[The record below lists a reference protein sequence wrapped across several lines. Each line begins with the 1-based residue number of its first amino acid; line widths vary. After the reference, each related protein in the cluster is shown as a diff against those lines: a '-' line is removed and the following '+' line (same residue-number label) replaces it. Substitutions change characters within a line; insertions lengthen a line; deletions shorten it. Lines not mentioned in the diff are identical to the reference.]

1 MWFAPSLRRL
11 SRRRGARR
19 ARTIARDMQRPGRL
33 VLVAA
38 LATALLFG
46 ALVAGY
52 SLALQRL
59 QGAIE
64 HGLGPRAEVG
74 AVRAGLAGV
83 EIERLRIR
91 AERGW
96 PAADELRAE
105 RIRIVPSLAGLW
117 RGAPALSSV
126 TVEGGYVSALRTRG
140 GKLRLLPSLLESS
153 TSAPLPALAIDEVRL
168 VDGALDLYDASVRQ
182 PPHRLRIEGLQAR
195 AGPIALPALDAP
207 VRLALHGVLKGPR
220 HDGRIAIQGEVTPA
234 TRDARVEAHFAAVDL
249 LALQPYLLAVADA
262 GVKRGRLDLELKA
275 KVERKHLHAPG
286 VVTLTDLELANGNG
300 MLARFAGAPRQAVLA
315 AMRHDGRIRVAFTL
329 DGRLDDP
336 AFSLNENLV
345 TRIASGLAESLGVS
359 IEGVVQ
365 GVGNVVKGLLG
376 R

>member
-1 MWFAPSLRRL
+1 MP
-11 SRRRGARR
+11 
-19 ARTIARDMQRPGRL
+19 RPRRL
-33 VLVAA
+33 VLVVA
-38 LATALLFG
+38 LAIALLGGALVAGYSTIALLGG

-74 AVRAGLAGV
+74 AVRLGVAGV

-105 RIRIVPSLAGLW
+105 RIRVVPSFASLW
-117 RGAPALSSV
+117 RGAPALSSI
-126 TVEGGYVSALRTRG
+126 TVEGGYLSALRTRG
-140 GKLRLLPSLLESS
+140 GKLRLLPSLLEGS
-153 TSAPLPALAIDEVRL
+153 TSAPLPLLAIDEVRL
-168 VDGALDLYDASVRQ
+168 VDGALELYDASVRQ
-182 PPHRLRIEGLQAR
+182 PPHRLRIEGLQAQ
-195 AGPIALPALDAP
+195 AGPIVLPALDAP
-207 VRLALHGVLKGPR
+207 VQLALHGALKGPR
-220 HDGRIAIQGEVTPA
+220 HDGRIAIEGEVTPA
-234 TRDARVEAHFAAVDL
+234 TRDARVAANFAAVDL

-262 GVKRGRLDLELKA
+262 GVKRGRLDLTLAA

-286 VVTLTDLELANGNG
+286 VVTLTDLELASGNG
-300 MLARFAGAPRQAVLA
+300 ALTRFAGVPRQAVLA
-315 AMRHDGRIRVAFTL
+315 AMRRDGRIRLEFTL
-329 DGRLDDP
+329 DGRLDDT
-336 AFSLNENLV
+336 AFSLNENLA

-365 GVGNVVKGLLG
+365 GVGKVVKGLLG